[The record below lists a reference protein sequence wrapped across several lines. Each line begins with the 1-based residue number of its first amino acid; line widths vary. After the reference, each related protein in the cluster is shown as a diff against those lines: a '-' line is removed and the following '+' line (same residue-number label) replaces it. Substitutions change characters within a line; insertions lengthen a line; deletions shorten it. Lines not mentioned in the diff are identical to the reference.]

1 MKKLLLLLITLT
13 TFTNVSYAS
22 FPVHGEILISIDTL
36 KPDTNKVVKKETTEE
51 YHLRMEKQG
60 FDIESCVCESCRDG
74 IAVKNLNTVNSRSS
88 SSLYKTAAI
97 LFTLSLIVF
106 VVWMLDG
113 VACIND
119 VSTCSSNNIPLIIEL
134 TLMMIF
140 GYSSIF
146 YFFKGLS
153 IQNKINNIESNKKNP
168 RTIFNPFGIS

>member
-1 MKKLLLLLITLT
+1 MKKLLLLLITLFT
-13 TFTNVSYAS
+13 LTNVSYAS
-22 FPVHGEILISIDTL
+22 FPIHGDILISIDTL

-74 IAVKNLNTVNSRSS
+74 IAVKNSKTVNSRSS

-119 VSTCSSNNIPLIIEL
+119 VSTCSSNNIPLIFYVSL
-134 TLMMIF
+134 LMLF

-146 YFFKGLS
+146 FFIKGLLS
-153 IQNKINNIESNKKNP
+153 QKRNK
-168 RTIFNPFGIS
+168 